1 MLPSIREEDGHDRGL
16 GWTDDRGLWKKV
28 RGYESSI
35 AASEW
40 EEAGPKCAL
49 VRANTTE
56 EEKEL
61 AASALRKARAK
72 TDDLEREIQNWYD
85 LIPSDSV
92 FCRSVSSLLT
102 RMRENKARRC
112 SKIEPF

>member
-1 MLPSIREEDGHDRGL
+1 MLPSIREEDGHDMGL
-16 GWTDDRGLWKKV
+16 GRMTTMWKKV

-35 AASEW
+35 AASEL

-49 VRANTTE
+49 VRANTA

-72 TDDLEREIQNWYD
+72 TDDLEREIQNLYD
-85 LIPSDSV
+85 LVPSDSILCCPV
-92 FCRSVSSLLT
+92 SLLLIH
-102 RMRENKARRC
+102 MRENKARRG

>member
-1 MLPSIREEDGHDRGL
+1 MRR
-16 GWTDDRGLWKKV
+16 
-28 RGYESSI
+28 YESSI

-49 VRANTTE
+49 VRANTTD